1 MGQFRIQLA
10 LIYTLN
16 SDSCGGDGLLSFLV
30 INIFRTSCYLY
41 FGPNVL
47 LFLAPMAL
55 DIIPRLSLV
64 CPYRYCIS
72 YVPAA

>member
-47 LFLAPMAL
+47 LFL
-55 DIIPRLSLV
+55 DRKSV
-64 CPYRYCIS
+64 
-72 YVPAA
+72 V